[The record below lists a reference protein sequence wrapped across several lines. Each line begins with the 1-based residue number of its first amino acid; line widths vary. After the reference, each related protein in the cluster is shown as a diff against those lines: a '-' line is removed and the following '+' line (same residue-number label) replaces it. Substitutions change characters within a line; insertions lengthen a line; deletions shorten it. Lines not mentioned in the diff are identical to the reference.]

1 MAIVRK
7 AVALDFEQT
16 YPLFTK
22 FKNYRLLKNDWKQ
35 LFRDHWKSNEGYIGY
50 VLEDRERIVGFLG
63 FMFSSRVLNDKQ
75 EKFCNLTTW
84 VVDER
89 FRNESLYLI
98 IPVLKMTDYTLTIH
112 SASKAT
118 YAAFKKLGFLDLES
132 HFRIIPPLPSINMLF
147 DSCQVE
153 VNGKYLNEILKGDS
167 LQAYKSHLLFRCFH
181 VYVRS
186 PSGNCYLIGARVFKK
201 NLPFA
206 QIYHISNS
214 KVFAK
219 FASRIASIICLK
231 IKTFAILVDER
242 FLEGNSLLQSYKCSL
257 SNPRMY
263 KSNSLERQDL
273 DLLYSELPV
282 LNI

>member
-7 AVALDFEQT
+7 AVALDFEKA
-16 YPLFTK
+16 YPLFAK
-22 FKNYRLLKNDWKQ
+22 FKSYRLSKDDWQK
-35 LFRDHWKSNEGYIGY
+35 LFIDHWHSNEGYIGY

-63 FMFSSRVLNDKQ
+63 FMFSDRVLNNKQ

-84 VVDER
+84 VVDES

-98 IPVLKMTDYTLTIH
+98 IPVLKLTDYTLTIH
-112 SASKAT
+112 SASKET
-118 YAAFKKLGFLDLES
+118 YAAFKKIGFLDLES
-132 HFRIIPPLPSINMLF
+132 HFRIVFPLPSINMLF
-147 DSCQVE
+147 ASCQIE
-153 VNGKYLNEILKGDS
+153 VNGKYLNKILEGDS
-167 LQAYKSHLLFRCFH
+167 LQSYKSHLLFRCFH

-186 PSGNCYLIGARVFKK
+186 PLGNCYLIGARVFKK
-201 NLPFA
+201 SLPFA

-214 KVFAK
+214 KVFTK
-219 FASRIASIICLK
+219 FVPRITSIICLK

-242 FLEGNSLLQSYKCSL
+242 FLEGNSLLQSYKCAL

-263 KSNSLERQDL
+263 KSNSLGKQDL

>member
-7 AVALDFEQT
+7 AVALDFEKT
-16 YPLFTK
+16 YPLFAK
-22 FKNYRLLKNDWKQ
+22 FKNYRLLKEDWQQ
-35 LFRDHWKSNEGYIGY
+35 LFTDHWKSNEGYIGY
-50 VLEDRERIVGFLG
+50 VLEDRERIIGFLG

-98 IPVLKMTDYTLTIH
+98 IPVLKLTDYTLTIH

-118 YAAFKKLGFLDLES
+118 YAAFKKLGFHDLES
-132 HFRIIPPLPSINMLF
+132 HFRIIPPLLSINMLF

-167 LQAYKSHLLFRCFH
+167 LQAYKSHQLFRCFH

-186 PSGNCYLIGARVFKK
+186 PLGNCYLIGARVFKK

-206 QIYHISNS
+206 QIYYISDS

-219 FASRIASIICLK
+219 FASRISSIICLK
-231 IKTFAILVDER
+231 NKTFAILVDER
-242 FLEGNSLLQSYKCSL
+242 FLEGNSILQSYKCSL

>member
-1 MAIVRK
+1 MTIVRK
-7 AVALDFEQT
+7 AVALDFEKT
-16 YPLFTK
+16 YPLFAK
-22 FKNYRLLKNDWKQ
+22 FKSYRLLKEDWQ
-35 LFRDHWKSNEGYIGY
+35 QIFIDHWQSNEGYIGY

-63 FMFSSRVLNDKQ
+63 FMFSCRVINNKK

-84 VVDER
+84 VVDESY
-89 FRNESLYLI
+89 RNESLYLI
-98 IPVLKMTDYTLTIH
+98 IPVLKLTDYTLTIH
-112 SASKAT
+112 SASKET

-132 HFRIIPPLPSINMLF
+132 HFRIILPLPSINMLF
-147 DSCQVE
+147 ASCKVE

-167 LQAYKSHLLFRCFH
+167 LQAYNSHLLFRCFH

-201 NLPFA
+201 NIPFA
-206 QIYHISNS
+206 QIYHISDS

-219 FASRIASIICLK
+219 FASRITSIICLK
-231 IKTFAILVDER
+231 IKIFAILVDER
-242 FLEGNSLLQSYKCSL
+242 FLEGNSILQSYKCSL

-263 KSNSLERQDL
+263 MSNSLDRKDL

>member
-7 AVALDFEQT
+7 AVALDFEKT
-16 YPLFTK
+16 YPLFAK
-22 FKNYRLLKNDWKQ
+22 FKNYRLLKGDWQQ
-35 LFRDHWKSNEGYIGY
+35 LFTDHWKSNEGYIGY

-63 FMFSSRVLNDKQ
+63 FMFSDRVLNNKQ

-98 IPVLKMTDYTLTIH
+98 IPVLKLTDYTLTIH

-118 YAAFKKLGFLDLES
+118 YAAFKKLGFHDLES
-132 HFRIIPPLPSINMLF
+132 HFRIIPPFPSINMLF
-147 DSCQVE
+147 DSCKIE

-181 VYVRS
+181 VYIRS
-186 PSGNCYLIGARVFKK
+186 PLGNCYLIGARVFKK

-206 QIYHISNS
+206 QIYHISDS

-219 FASRIASIICLK
+219 FASRISSIICLK
-231 IKTFAILVDER
+231 NKTFAILVDER
-242 FLEGNSLLQSYKCSL
+242 FLEGNSLLQSYKCAL

-263 KSNSLERQDL
+263 KSNSLGKQDL